1 MASVYGHRA
10 RLDSGQH
17 GAMTVTAATTR
28 PFRFSLQAVQ
38 AESRQAW
45 VELVRR
51 VDDGG
56 FDMIVT
62 ADHLG
67 DGLSPLVPLAV
78 AAGVS
83 DRLRLGVMVLNSDF
97 YHPALLARS
106 AATLDLL
113 SDGRL
118 ELGLGAGHA
127 QPEYT
132 QVGLTFDAP
141 GTRVERLEEAAI
153 LLRRLLNREAVT
165 YSGKHYQLTEHR
177 CDPMPLQAN
186 VPLLIG
192 GAGRRVHRIAVRHAD
207 AVGFT
212 GAGRTLDHG
221 QHHDPSRYRA
231 DCVDDDVAA
240 VRAAVAP
247 DKPLPELQVLVQG
260 VAVTDDALGVAQRI
274 SHKRLPTLT
283 AADVLST
290 PYLMIG
296 STSTLIDRLVEQR
309 ERWGFSHYTVRQ
321 DAVGQL
327 EPVIAALAG
336 T

>member
-1 MASVYGHRA
+1 
-10 RLDSGQH
+10 
-17 GAMTVTAATTR
+17 MTDAAAAPR

-83 DRLRLGVMVLNSDF
+83 DRLRLGVMVLNNDF
-97 YHPALLARS
+97 HHPALLARS

-132 QVGLTFDAP
+132 RAGLTFDTP
-141 GTRVERLEEAAI
+141 GTRVERLEEAVI
-153 LLRRLLNREAVT
+153 VLRRLLDRETVT
-165 YSGKHYQLTEHR
+165 YSGKYYQLTEHL
-177 CDPMPLQAN
+177 CDPMPMQAR

-212 GAGRTLDHG
+212 GAGRTLDDG
-221 QHHDPSRYRA
+221 QHHDTSRYRA
-231 DCVDDDVAA
+231 ECVDDDVAA
-240 VRAAVAP
+240 VRALVTPGAL
-247 DKPLPELQVLVQG
+247 LPELQVLVQG

-274 SHKRLPTLT
+274 SQKRLPALT
-283 AADVLST
+283 ATDVLST
-290 PYLMIG
+290 PYLMVG
-296 STSTLIDRLVEQR
+296 STSTLIDRLIEQR
-309 ERWGFSHYTVRQ
+309 QRWGFSHYTVRQ
-321 DAVGQL
+321 DALGQL